1 MDSLL
6 VGKSDSPCL
15 KQDQI
20 TVFSVQRRSAACGKH
35 SGDRERDSGPK
46 RKVFAIAPE
55 RRSPSS
61 RNHVRLQ
68 PGIAFG
74 IARIPHASTR
84 RTVSRGSFLSR
95 HNHDKVAE
103 APTIVNKAG

>member
-35 SGDRERDSGPK
+35 SGDGERDSGLSAK
-46 RKVFAIAPE
+46 SVRHRAGTAFAISPE
-55 RRSPSS
+55 PRSGST
-61 RNHVRLQ
+61 RNRVRLH

-74 IARIPHASTR
+74 IARIPQLCQNCV
-84 RTVSRGSFLSR
+84 RTLS
-95 HNHDKVAE
+95 VAC
-103 APTIVNKAG
+103 AGMVF

>member
-35 SGDRERDSGPK
+35 SEDRERDSGPK

-61 RNHVRLQ
+61 RNGVRNQ
-68 PGIAFG
+68 PGIVFG
-74 IARIPHASTR
+74 FNPESRSASPGFPMQPIDPMQPPGLAWQR
-84 RTVSRGSFLSR
+84 RR
-95 HNHDKVAE
+95 N
-103 APTIVNKAG
+103 